1 MVNVLIR
8 YMYTNIKC
16 VLNLIIQSASEYM
29 MFWFY
34 DAAYNSPKYLCWT
47 FGHDTVYIC

>member
-1 MVNVLIR
+1 
-8 YMYTNIKC
+8 MYTYKNKIC
-16 VLNLIIQSASEYM
+16 AELYNTISASKYM

-34 DAAYNSPKYLCWT
+34 YAAYNSPKYLCLT